1 MMDNATDHR
10 SGVLHFFA
18 QHRVAANLLM
28 TMMVLAGICGLIKL
42 NTQFFPNFALDFASV
57 RVVWSGASAEDV
69 EASLVKPIEQEL
81 RNLHGLKKITSTSAT
96 GLAAITLEFEEGT
109 DMGSALD
116 DINERMAR
124 IRNLPSTAEDPEIT
138 RIVRYEP
145 IARLLLST
153 NSGVNEL
160 RKLAYQVKDDL
171 LDRGVARVDVHGLP
185 EQELS
190 IEVPQQRLQE
200 LDITLT
206 DVANQ
211 VARQSRDIP
220 AGMVGE
226 SDVAR
231 QMRSL
236 DQRRAEEEFEFLP
249 LFSGASGQRL
259 LLGDVADVELR
270 DQDGQTYYF
279 VNGRPSVELG
289 LKRSESADALSSARI
304 LEQWLEE
311 VAVTLPPNVKV
322 SVYDESWTLI
332 YERIMLLVTNGL
344 GGLLLVILI
353 LFLFLNGRIAFWVTI
368 GIPVS
373 FMATLG
379 IVYVVGGS
387 INMISLFGL
396 IMALGIIVDDAI
408 VVAENAQ
415 SNYEKGESPQLA
427 AENSARRMFAP
438 VASSSLTT
446 IAAFLPLM
454 MVGGIIG
461 NIMFQ
466 IPLVVIC
473 VVIAS
478 FIECMLVLPAHMRF
492 SLASVRKEKTTR
504 IRQKLDDW
512 FEAFREHTFRKQVTW
527 AVKNRGLTVCLA
539 VSALV
544 LSVAIVASGR
554 IGFTFFP
561 GAETKILY
569 ANANFTSG
577 TPKERV
583 EAFLNDLEKSLRETE
598 QALGG
603 GLIETSVVM
612 LGRSSSAD
620 AQAQR
625 TGEQYGSMVVEL
637 VSPDQREVRNIQFIE
652 AWRSRIE
659 APPGIESLALSQ
671 RQTGPPGQDIDIR
684 LRGDDPLVLKQAAAE
699 LIEKLATYPGV
710 SAIED
715 DLPWGREQ
723 LVYQLTPL
731 GQSLGLTVE
740 KVGQQ
745 LRAAFDGVLVQIYQD
760 GDDEVEVRVALP
772 ENERDHLSSLDNL
785 YIKLEGGGSALLHNV
800 VSLTSRKGFEA
811 LRHSD
816 GALAVRVSADVNR
829 ALNNSNR
836 ILEELKADYLPELTG
851 RYHLTYDIEGRA
863 ADQGETIAD
872 MKKGSLFALLFI
884 YIILIWVF
892 ASYSKPLVIMLAI
905 PFGFIGAVVGHL
917 ALGLELT
924 ILSLFGIVGLSGIVV
939 NDAIILITYYQQL
952 LKQGMVVQDAI
963 IEAACAR
970 LRAVL
975 LTSMTTIA
983 GLTPLL
989 FEGSVQAQFLIPMA
1003 VSITFGLAFATVLV
1017 LIVIPAILSYV
1028 ESLTALIK
1036 RQLSNNAV
1044 AVNQN

>member
-1 MMDNATDHR
+1 MTTSSGDHQT
-10 SGVLHFFA
+10 GMLHFFA

-28 TMMVLAGICGLIKL
+28 IIMVLIGIWGLNRL

-96 GLAAITLEFEEGT
+96 GLAAVTLEFEEGT

-138 RIVRYEP
+138 RIVRYEN

-153 NSGVNEL
+153 DSDINEL

-171 LDRGVARVDVHGLP
+171 LERGVARVDIHGLP
-185 EQELS
+185 EQEMS
-190 IEVPQQRLQE
+190 IQVSQQRLQE
-200 LDITLT
+200 LGVTLS

-211 VARQSRDIP
+211 VAKQSRDIP

-231 QMRSL
+231 QVRSL
-236 DQRRAEEEFEFLP
+236 DQRRSEEEFEYLP
-249 LFSGASGQRL
+249 LYSGSSGQHL
-259 LLGDVADVELR
+259 ALGDVATVELR
-270 DQDGQTYYF
+270 DREAQTYYF
-279 VNGRPSVELG
+279 VDGKPSVELT
-289 LKRSESADALSSARI
+289 LKRSESADAMASARI
-304 LEQWLEE
+304 LEQWLDETST
-311 VAVTLPPNVKV
+311 VLPPNIEV

-353 LFLFLNGRIAFWVTI
+353 VFLFLNGRIAFWVTV

-373 FMATLG
+373 FLATLG
-379 IVYVVGGS
+379 IVYVIGGS

-415 SNYEKGESPQLA
+415 SNFEKGESPQSA

-492 SLASVRKEKTTR
+492 SLASLTKNKPTK
-504 IRQKLDDW
+504 IRQTLDHW
-512 FEAFREHTFRKQVTW
+512 FDTFRENVFRKQVTW
-527 AVKNRGLTVCLA
+527 AVKNRGLTVTLA
-539 VSALV
+539 ISALV
-544 LSVAIVASGR
+544 LSLALVASGR

-569 ANANFTSG
+569 ANVNFTAG
-577 TPKERV
+577 TPRERV
-583 EAFLNDLEKSLRETE
+583 EVFLDQLEQSLEETE

-603 GLIETSVVM
+603 GLIETAVVT
-612 LGRSSSAD
+612 LGKSSSAD

-625 TGEQYGSMVVEL
+625 TGDQYGSMVVEL
-637 VSPDQREVRNIQFIE
+637 ISPDQRDVRNIQFIE
-652 AWRSRIE
+652 EWRSRVE
-659 APPGIESLALSQ
+659 MPPGIESLAFSQ
-671 RQTGPPGQDIDIR
+671 RQGGPPGQDIDIR
-684 LRGDDPLVLKQAAAE
+684 LKGDDPLVLKQAATE
-699 LIEKLATYPGV
+699 LMEKLATYPGV

-723 LVYQLTPL
+723 LVYTLTPL

-745 LRAAFDGVLVQIYQD
+745 LRAALDGVLVQIYQD
-760 GDDEVEVRVALP
+760 GDDEVEVRVVLPDSERRYLSAL
-772 ENERDHLSSLDNL
+772 DSL
-785 YIKLEGGGSALLHNV
+785 YIKLDNGSNAPLLNV
-800 VSLTSRKGFEA
+800 VDLTAKKGFEA
-811 LRHSD
+811 LRHSG

-829 ALNNSNR
+829 ALNNSNQ
-836 ILEELKADYLPELTG
+836 ILEELKSGYLKELTG
-851 RYHLTYDIEGRA
+851 KYLLTYDIEGRA
-863 ADQGETIAD
+863 ADQAETMAD

-905 PFGFIGAVVGHL
+905 PFGFIGAVVGHF

-952 LKQGMVVQDAI
+952 LRRGMQVQEAI
-963 IEAACAR
+963 IESACAR
-970 LRAVL
+970 LRAVF
-975 LTSMTTIA
+975 LTSFTTIA

-1003 VSITFGLAFATVLV
+1003 VSITFGLAFATLLV

-1036 RQLSNNAV
+1036 RQVRGVGYATSKN
-1044 AVNQN
+1044 